1 MTRKRAK
8 KITSV
13 YHLHL
18 CLARH
23 IKPLTALTANKNQSI
38 CKTIRFDH
46 TILCFVVAPTLHNAP
61 TVISLS
67 LQVFALRFLS
77 MFFCRIS
84 LHCAAFFC
92 FIFRCCF
99 IFIEIKHSLNLIK
112 VFKHATIDRSSRFYR
127 GPNDTHTPKQYH
139 VHQFEYPVV
148 LNGILCLLI
157 YWTKFVFLIQQM
169 HRWTCST
176 AQNNVRYNGRIL
188 NAYI

>member
-127 GPNDTHTPKQYH
+127 GPNDTHTHPNNIMFTNLNIQLCWMVFCVYWFTELNLFFLSNKCTAEH
-139 VHQFEYPVV
+139 VQRRKIMCV
-148 LNGILCLLI
+148 I
-157 YWTKFVFLIQQM
+157 M
-169 HRWTCST
+169 
-176 AQNNVRYNGRIL
+176 A
-188 NAYI
+188 AY

>member
-1 MTRKRAK
+1 MINNQSIRRNEWGKRKNIHLMIVMKKKKQQQKFPIKYSKHCLAVYMTRKRAK

-84 LHCAAFFC
+84 LHCAAFF
-92 FIFRCCF
+92 FVSFF
-99 IFIEIKHSLNLIK
+99 VVVLF
-112 VFKHATIDRSSRFYR
+112 SSRS
-127 GPNDTHTPKQYH
+127 NT
-139 VHQFEYPVV
+139 
-148 LNGILCLLI
+148 LSI
-157 YWTKFVFLIQQM
+157 W
-169 HRWTCST
+169 
-176 AQNNVRYNGRIL
+176 
-188 NAYI
+188 